1 MSDQAVESS
10 FGGEHSTGEQLSSKA
25 WSLNRILWMSVQPVL
40 VLGSMILVAT
50 MVSGEWANH
59 KAYALVMIILPIPF
73 LIVAERIWSKRKDWI
88 LEPHELAED
97 GFWIAM
103 GAFLWGPLI
112 SDFYSTPISEGF
124 RAVRD
129 RSPLDITIAP
139 ETAMGLVAG
148 ALLLRL
154 CASFIYYWLHR
165 VQHESLFFWRMHA
178 THHHITKM
186 SCMRGARTHPLEY
199 LALAISTPIILALF
213 GASDSVI
220 AVSAAF
226 GMWNSKLNHSNLPLI
241 SMPVYDWIFATAQQH
256 HVHHA
261 HERRQADSNY
271 GCNIILWDRVFGTYC
286 GDTEVGQIGAG
297 KAVPLS
303 IKEQLMLAF
312 YPNRRLT
319 DL

>member
-1 MSDQAVESS
+1 MSEQIAESTVNADAEPTAAPGS
-10 FGGEHSTGEQLSSKA
+10 
-25 WSLNRILWMSVQPVL
+25 RISNFLWMIAQPVL
-40 VLGSMILVAT
+40 VLGSMFLVAS
-50 MVSGEWANH
+50 MVTGEWVDH
-59 KAYALVMIILPIPF
+59 KAYALVMIMIPIPL
-73 LIVAERIWSKRKDWI
+73 LILAERIWAKREDWK
-88 LEPHELAED
+88 LKPNELAED
-97 GFWIAM
+97 GFWIAF
-103 GAFLWGPLI
+103 GAFLWVPLI
-112 SDFYSTPISEGF
+112 SDWYSTPISQGF
-124 RAVRD
+124 RAIRD
-129 RSPLDITIAP
+129 RTPLDISIAP
-139 ETAMGLVAG
+139 ETALGLVGG
-148 ALLLRL
+148 AILLRI
-154 CASFIYYWLHR
+154 CSSFIYYWLHR

-213 GASDSVI
+213 GASDEVV

-226 GMWNSKLNHSNLPLI
+226 GMWNAELNHSNLPLK

-261 HERRQADSNY
+261 LDRTQSDSNY
-271 GCNIILWDRVFGTYC
+271 GCNIILWDRIFGTYC

>member
-1 MSDQAVESS
+1 MS
-10 FGGEHSTGEQLSSKA
+10 EQ
-25 WSLNRILWMSVQPVL
+25 SLEPSDLAIDSEAATNAFSLPEILWTVAQPIL
-40 VLGSMILVAT
+40 VLGSMFLVAT
-50 MVSGEWANH
+50 MVTSEWMNH
-59 KAYALVMIILPIPF
+59 KLYALIMIVLPIPL
-73 LIVAERIWSKRKDWI
+73 LIAAERIWTKRKDWI
-88 LEPHELAED
+88 LEPKELAED
-97 GFWIAM
+97 GFWIAF
-103 GAFLWGPLI
+103 GVFLWVPLI
-112 SDFYSTPISEGF
+112 SGVYKTPVSEGF
-124 RAVRD
+124 RAIRD
-129 RSPLDITIAP
+129 RSPLDISFAP
-139 ETAMGLVAG
+139 ETVWGLVAA
-148 ALLLRL
+148 ALLLRI
-154 CASFIYYWLHR
+154 CSSFIYYWLHR

-199 LALAISTPIILALF
+199 LALGISTPIVLGLA

-226 GMWNSKLNHSNLPLI
+226 GMWNGKLNHSNLPLI
-241 SMPVYDWIFATAQQH
+241 SMPVYDWVFATAQQH

-261 HERRQADSNY
+261 LARNQSDSNY

-312 YPNRRLT
+312 YPNKRLT